1 MKWAAQNSIPLTPRG
16 SGSSMAGG
24 AIGKG
29 VIVDLSRMDTIG
41 SIDVARQRVEVGP
54 GSIRAD
60 VNAAAMKV
68 GLRFPV
74 DPSSGKFCTI
84 GGMVS
89 TNASGAH
96 SLGFGSIRQWVTALD
111 VVFSDGARA
120 RLIRGSPP
128 VQVPAIS
135 RFASDVHPKIA
146 DRRKKIAAAH
156 ERVRKESSGYGLRSY
171 LESGDIIDLLVGS
184 EGTLAIVVGVELA
197 LAPVAGA
204 TGSVLGAFSWL
215 NNAVAAATKA
225 RDAGA
230 VACELLDRTFLDVA
244 REGAALSIEG
254 IPDGTEAAL
263 LAEIEGD
270 TPEQVQEKSKRLAE
284 EFRRAGA
291 AYVSVALT
299 PLEQNEIW
307 ELRHAASPIL
317 ARLDPGLKSMQF
329 IEDGAVPPDRLADY
343 VKGVRATL
351 ASHSVR
357 GVIFGHAGDAHVHVN
372 PLVDMSVP
380 DWRKKVEGML
390 EDVVTLTAR
399 LSGTL
404 SGEHGDGRL
413 RAPLLGEVWPE
424 EEVKLFEMVKRCFDP
439 DGILN
444 PGVKIS
450 VAGQRPIEDV
460 KYDSTLPSLL
470 SEARIALDR
479 VAEDRAYSTFRLS
492 LIGSPE

>member
-1 MKWAAQNSIPLTPRG
+1 
-16 SGSSMAGG
+16 MAGG
-24 AIGKG
+24 AIGPG
-29 VIVDLSRMDTIG
+29 VIVDVSRMDTIG
-41 SIDVARQRVEVGP
+41 SIDVERQRVEVGP
-54 GSIRAD
+54 GAIRSD
-60 VNAAAMKV
+60 VNAAAMQA

-89 TNASGAH
+89 TNASGART
-96 SLGFGSIRQWVTALD
+96 LGFGSTRAWVTALD
-111 VVFSDGARA
+111 VVFSDGFRT
-120 RLIRGSPP
+120 RLTRGAPAP
-128 VQVPAIS
+128 ADVPAIS
-135 RFASDVHPKIA
+135 RFASEVHPRIL
-146 DRRKKIAAAH
+146 DLRKKIAAAH

-171 LESGDIIDLLVGS
+171 VESGDLIDVLVGS
-184 EGTLAIVVGVELA
+184 EGTLAIIVGMELA
-197 LAPVAGA
+197 LAPLPGA
-204 TGSVLGAFSWL
+204 TSSVLGAFTWL
-215 NNAVAAATKA
+215 NNAVAAAAKA
-225 RDAGA
+225 RDIGA

-244 REGAALSIEG
+244 REGEALSIEG

-270 TPEQVQEKSKRLAE
+270 TAEQVQEKSKKLAE
-284 EFRRAGA
+284 EFRKAGA
-291 AYVSVALT
+291 AHVAVALS
-299 PLEQNEIW
+299 PIEQNEIW

-317 ARLDPGLKSMQF
+317 ARLDPALKSMQF

-372 PLVDMSVP
+372 PLVDMSLP

-413 RAPLLGEVWPE
+413 RAPLLAEVWPE
-424 EEVKLFEMVKRCFDP
+424 EEMKLFEMVKRCFDP
-439 DGILN
+439 NGILN
-444 PGVKIS
+444 PGVKIP

-460 KYDSTLPSLL
+460 KYDVTLPSLL
-470 SEARIALDR
+470 SEARAGLDR
-479 VAEDRAYSTFRLS
+479 VVDDRAYSTFRLS